1 MVGFACG
8 GAPAAGPAG
17 GGPASFGGLASC
29 ACADSASNEMA
40 ETTGRMILMR
50 LDALMRAGPL
60 LFPWPCFPGAIDES
74 PRAGLMPAEITALLD
89 RLSPV
94 TND

>member
-1 MVGFACG
+1 
-8 GAPAAGPAG
+8 
-17 GGPASFGGLASC
+17 
-29 ACADSASNEMA
+29 
-40 ETTGRMILMR
+40 
-50 LDALMRAGPL
+50 MRARPL
-60 LFPWPCFPGAIDES
+60 LSWPWIPGAIGES